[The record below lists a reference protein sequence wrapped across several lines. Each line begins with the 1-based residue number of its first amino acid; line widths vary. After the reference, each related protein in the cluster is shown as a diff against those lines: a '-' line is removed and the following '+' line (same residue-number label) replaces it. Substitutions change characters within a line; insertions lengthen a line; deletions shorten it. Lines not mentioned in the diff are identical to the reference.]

1 MVYTMVYDMYL
12 MFPPLGR
19 TVSAWWPLIH
29 TIPRQQTSLMS
40 KKTWISA
47 GKAFCGMPGHS
58 CSSTVRLS
66 QSGGCSKKKD
76 TLSFLLF
83 SSAPLSPSN

>member
-1 MVYTMVYDMYL
+1 MYL
-12 MFPPLGR
+12 MSLSICR

-40 KKTWISA
+40 KRTWISA
-47 GKAFCGMPGHS
+47 EKVSCGMLGHS
-58 CSSTVRLS
+58 CSSTVLLR

-76 TLSFLLF
+76 TLSSLLF
-83 SSAPLSPSN
+83 SSAPLSPSI